1 MSLLP
6 VHDRD
11 GPGAGPWIVELWVEE
26 REHLM
31 PVPAPFDGFVEHT
44 KSVSSACLITHDH
57 DRYSVPS
64 SFANQPVSVRVYA
77 TRLAVV
83 ADAPIVTE
91 HERVFTR
98 DYTAIGMARAFAELA
113 EQSSP
118 AYRQAEGILEVL
130 LKAELAE
137 REVRS
142 VNYQMKSAKFPVYR
156 DLAGFD
162 FTQAQVNEA
171 LMRELHRCTF
181 LDDAQNIVLVG
192 GPGSGKTRLATA
204 LGVQAIRHRHHRVR
218 FLSALGL
225 ANALEQEK
233 RDARQGRLAN
243 RLIQTDLVILDELGY
258 LPFSQTGGALLF
270 HLTVFDAIQ
279 RIDPTLIII
288 TCP

>member
-1 MSLLP
+1 MQT
-6 VHDRD
+6 
-11 GPGAGPWIVELWVEE
+11 GA
-26 REHLM
+26 M
-31 PVPAPFDGFVEHT
+31 
-44 KSVSSACLITHDH
+44 ITTLKILKL
-57 DRYSVPS
+57 
-64 SFANQPVSVRVYA
+64 N
-77 TRLAVV
+77 
-83 ADAPIVTE
+83 
-91 HERVFTR
+91 
-98 DYTAIGMARAFAELA
+98 GMARAIAELA

-118 AYRQAEGILEVL
+118 AYRQAEGILEIL

-162 FTQAQVNEA
+162 YTRAQVNEA

-192 GPGSGKTRLATA
+192 GSGKTHLATA
-204 LGVQAIRHRHHRVR
+204 LGVQAIRHRHRRVR
-218 FLSALGL
+218 FLSALEL

-270 HLTVFDAIQ
+270 N
-279 RIDPTLIII
+279 LISKLYERTSII
-288 TCP
+288 TTNLSFTE

>member
-1 MSLLP
+1 MRWS
-6 VHDRD
+6 H
-11 GPGAGPWIVELWVEE
+11 
-26 REHLM
+26 
-31 PVPAPFDGFVEHT
+31 FVGQFG
-44 KSVSSACLITHDH
+44 SA
-57 DRYSVPS
+57 V
-64 SFANQPVSVRVYA
+64 
-77 TRLAVV
+77 
-83 ADAPIVTE
+83 
-91 HERVFTR
+91 TR
-98 DYTAIGMARAFAELA
+98 DYTAIGMVRAFAELA

-118 AYRQAEGILEVL
+118 AYRQAKGILEVL

-218 FLSALGL
+218 FLSALEL

-258 LPFSQTGGALLF
+258 LPFSQTGGALAVSLDNF
-270 HLTVFDAIQ
+270 RRNSTH
-279 RIDPTLIII
+279 
-288 TCP
+288 

>member
-1 MSLLP
+1 MQTE
-6 VHDRD
+6 
-11 GPGAGPWIVELWVEE
+11 A
-26 REHLM
+26 M
-31 PVPAPFDGFVEHT
+31 
-44 KSVSSACLITHDH
+44 ITTLKTLKL
-57 DRYSVPS
+57 
-64 SFANQPVSVRVYA
+64 N
-77 TRLAVV
+77 
-83 ADAPIVTE
+83 
-91 HERVFTR
+91 
-98 DYTAIGMARAFAELA
+98 GMARAIAELA

-192 GPGSGKTRLATA
+192 GPGSGKTHLATA
-204 LGVQAIRHRHHRVR
+204 LGVQAIRHRHRRVR
-218 FLSALGL
+218 FLSALEL

-270 HLTVFDAIQ
+270 HLISKLYERTS
-279 RIDPTLIII
+279 III
-288 TCP
+288 TTNLGFAEWPTVFSDAKMTTALLDRLTHHCHIVETGNDSYRFKQSTARNGGNTDKKESNEPSSGSH